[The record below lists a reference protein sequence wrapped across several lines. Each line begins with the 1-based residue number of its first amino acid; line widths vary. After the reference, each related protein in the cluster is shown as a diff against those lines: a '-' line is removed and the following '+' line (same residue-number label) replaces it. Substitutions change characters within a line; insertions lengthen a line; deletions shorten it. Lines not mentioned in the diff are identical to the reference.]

1 MGLAFVTRSASHQA
15 GVVSARYPPRH
26 ATSSPRLTSRMADC
40 DKPMRQT
47 QKIDML
53 GTTRLGARCAIVKA
67 LASATSRVMSHL
79 EALLKHSTP
88 YIVNATQQRA
98 CMTLLFLHH
107 KRLLIL
113 QAPASSS
120 ATPRRR
126 TEGQSCH
133 LRAFVYRLSCRRF
146 PSRCGRLSPL
156 GPLL

>member
-1 MGLAFVTRSASHQA
+1 VGLAFVTRSASHQA

-26 ATSSPRLTSRMADC
+26 ATSSPRLANRMADC
-40 DKPMRQT
+40 DKSMRQT
-47 QKIDML
+47 QTIDML
-53 GTTRLGARCAIVKA
+53 GTARLGTRCAIVKA

-113 QAPASSS
+113 QAPASSP

-126 TEGQSCH
+126 TEHLSCH
-133 LRAFVYRLSCRRF
+133 LQAFVHRLPCRHFR
-146 PSRCGRLSPL
+146 SRCGKLSPP
-156 GPLL
+156 GPL